1 MQARSISTCKLADKC
16 YTFVIKEIKNGKN
29 IMNQAENDKSSNHI
43 RSEKSQS
50 QLITW
55 QLVIRNSQ
63 IHDI

>member
-1 MQARSISTCKLADKC
+1 MQARSMSTCKLADKC

-29 IMNQAENDKSSNHI
+29 IINQAENDKSSNHF
-43 RSEKSQS
+43 RSEMSQS

-55 QLVIRNSQ
+55 QLVIRIPQ

>member
-1 MQARSISTCKLADKC
+1 MQARSMNTCKLADKY
-16 YTFVIKEIKNGKN
+16 YTFVINEIKNGKN
-29 IMNQAENDKSSNHI
+29 IMNQAENDKNSNHF

-55 QLVIRNSQ
+55 QLVIRIPQ